1 MPEAS
6 VIRKLRSTPRALN
19 LRALQQP
26 PVAER
31 RAGGS
36 GNLPQNIKKTV
47 IQEMKAIQRPS
58 SFKALRP

>member
-36 GNLPQNIKKTV
+36 GNLPQNIKK
-47 IQEMKAIQRPS
+47 RS
-58 SFKALRP
+58 SRR